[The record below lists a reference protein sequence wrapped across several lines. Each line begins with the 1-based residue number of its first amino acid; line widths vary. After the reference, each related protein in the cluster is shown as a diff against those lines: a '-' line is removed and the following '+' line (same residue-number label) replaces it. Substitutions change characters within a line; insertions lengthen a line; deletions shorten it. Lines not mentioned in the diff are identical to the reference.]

1 MHSPCPDCAISWAV
15 HSLLLFLWSEQK
27 KVHCKDSTPDIGTMV
42 CFKYSLP
49 VYDSSVGTILG
60 IHLLL
65 KIYKTFFFF
74 RRKKTLHAK

>member
-1 MHSPCPDCAISWAV
+1 MHSPPLDSAASWAV
-15 HSLLLFLWSEQK
+15 HSLLLFLWSEQR
-27 KVHCKDSTPDIGTMV
+27 KVHCQESTPDIGTMV

-65 KIYKTFFFF
+65 KTYKTHFFFQEEED
-74 RRKKTLHAK
+74 TAC